1 MYHAD
6 LMPPQLT
13 TKDRS
18 TSSPPARWMLGALR
32 LSRPV
37 VKALTIRALVGRN
50 RSRGDD
56 TAGRFTRAEA
66 IALVD
71 ATFTRFEPR
80 VPELP
85 SEPTLGS
92 RQNVMLAA
100 LTLSFLEALEGA
112 GIERGYAVELTADV
126 CWRVYRRWGQATRL
140 GTRMITRSPVRR
152 LRLSVDAF
160 LTFPFGRPGYRFD
173 DVPEPEGR
181 SLDMVRCPV
190 ADYLGARDAVDLCAS
205 SWCNLDYPL
214 AEMWGA
220 RLERSGTLVKGAD
233 CCDFR
238 FRVEPSAQGVERPA
252 TGSRAGESIPAGGA
266 ASGREA
272 HGVQGTE
279 FREQ

>member
-1 MYHAD
+1 M
-6 LMPPQLT
+6 LT
-13 TKDRS
+13 
-18 TSSPPARWMLGALR
+18 ALR

-71 ATFTRFEPR
+71 AAFSRLESR
-80 VPELP
+80 VPDLP

-92 RQNVMLAA
+92 RQNVMLAS
-100 LTLSFLEALEGA
+100 LTLSFLEALEEE
-112 GIERGYAVELTADV
+112 GIKREYAVELTSDV
-126 CWRVYRRWGQATRL
+126 CWRVYRRWGQATRI
-140 GTRMITRSPVRR
+140 GTRIVTRSPVHR

-181 SLDMVRCPV
+181 SLNMVRCPV

-220 RLERSGTLVKGAD
+220 RLERSTTLVQGAD

-238 FRVEPSAQGVERPA
+238 FRVEPSARGVETPV
-252 TGSRAGESIPAGGA
+252 TGSRDGESIRASA

-272 HGVQGTE
+272 HRAEGTE
-279 FREQ
+279 L